1 MYNSVVF
8 GQGDQENGAIIIEA
22 SQVKQMMSSGLA
34 VKFGVVA
41 EQPIGNVVEA
51 SVMQVICHR

>member
-1 MYNSVVF
+1 MVF
-8 GQGDQENGAIIIEA
+8 GQGDQGSGAIIIEA
-22 SQVKQMMSSGLA
+22 SPVKQMMSSSLA

-41 EQPIGNVVEA
+41 EQPTGHVVEA